1 MATVYIDAATK
12 QNPYFSVG
20 ACVVKEGSFSF
31 EETFILGNI
40 DNNEA
45 EWATLLKT
53 TELLLSHN
61 LSTAIIYTDSKII
74 ADTFNKNYVKD
85 KRYRTYYEKIMMLES
100 KFQLFLISLL
110 PREANR
116 HADSLAKARLY
127 KESK

>member
-1 MATVYIDAATK
+1 MAIVYIDAATK

-20 ACVVKEGSFSF
+20 ACVVKEDTFNL

-45 EWATLLKT
+45 EWATLLKA
-53 TELLLSHN
+53 TELLCSYRIN
-61 LSTAIIYTDSKII
+61 TAIIYTDSKII

-85 KRYRTYYEKIMMLES
+85 KRFKSYYDKIMTRTRN
-100 KFQLFLISLL
+100 FHLFLISLV
-110 PREANR
+110 PREENR